1 MLIDEIWMISD
12 DEDMWERIGFCLLEL
27 FVIFEKN
34 ENEKD
39 FGDIKSLLGLK
50 LLRDLIMKKVEEE

>member
-1 MLIDEIWMISD
+1 MISD